1 MPPERGANQESIAT
15 GQSEPTIT
23 DKSNPR
29 SLQP

>member
-1 MPPERGANQESIAT
+1 MPPEAAPT
-15 GQSEPTIT
+15 GIDRDAQSEPTIT

>member
-1 MPPERGANQESIAT
+1 MPPEAVSIRIDRDTES
-15 GQSEPTIT
+15 ELTIT